1 MDRREYHRAQLRL
14 PVRLRWNTPFA
25 QKTELCKTLDISR
38 GGLLVPCSDTH
49 AAGVPLWVT
58 FPYDPSLPDGQPEIL
73 AQVVR
78 VAPLSNGSGGNAP
91 DSTAKNSTNGS
102 QPAAIALHFQPQFHS
117 ESNGNGDGHPKER
130 ERRGSPRRPLAVPLR
145 VRLEHVP
152 WFEEAMTIDV
162 SARGLRFLS
171 TREYAPNANLLVSF
185 EPLASVP
192 WPTDT
197 EVATRAV
204 RIEPIAQSSALVV
217 TVTRQC

>member
-14 PVRLRWNTPFA
+14 PVRLRWITPFG

-38 GGLLVPCSDTH
+38 GGLLVPCSETH

-58 FPYDPSLPDGQPEIL
+58 FPYDSSLRDGQPEML

-78 VAPLSNGSGGNAP
+78 VAPGSNGNAP
-91 DSTAKNSTNGS
+91 DGASKNSPNGS

-117 ESNGNGDGHPKER
+117 ESNGNGHPKER
-130 ERRGSPRRPLAVPLR
+130 ERRASPRRPLAVPLR

-162 SARGLRFLS
+162 SAQSLRFLT

-197 EVATRAV
+197 EVATRVV
-204 RIEPIAQSSALVV
+204 RIESILQSSALAV
-217 TVTRQC
+217 TVTRQS

>member
-14 PVRLRWNTPFA
+14 PVRLRWSTPFG
-25 QKTELCKTLDISR
+25 QKTELCETLDISR
-38 GGLLVPCSDTH
+38 GGLLVPCGETH
-49 AAGVPLWVT
+49 APGVPLWVT
-58 FPYDPSLPDGQPEIL
+58 FPYDPSLRDSQPEML

-78 VAPLSNGSGGNAP
+78 VAPASNGSNGNAP
-91 DSTAKNSTNGS
+91 DGTAKNSPNGS

-117 ESNGNGDGHPKER
+117 ESNGNGHSQER
-130 ERRGSPRRPLAVPLR
+130 ERRASPRRPLAIPLR

-162 SARGLRFLS
+162 SAQSLRFLT

-197 EVATRAV
+197 EVATRVV
-204 RIEPIAQSSALVV
+204 RIESIPQSSALAV
-217 TVTRQC
+217 TVTRRS